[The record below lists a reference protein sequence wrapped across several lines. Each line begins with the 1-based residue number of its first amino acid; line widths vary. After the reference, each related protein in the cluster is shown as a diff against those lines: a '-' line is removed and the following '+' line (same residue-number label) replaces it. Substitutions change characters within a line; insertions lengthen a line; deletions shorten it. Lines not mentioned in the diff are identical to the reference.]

1 MQAALPL
8 RLPTLPGCG
17 NLAALGEVG
26 LPLLTALLDQVPARV
41 VALDQ
46 EERLCYANDEF
57 FRFTGLAP
65 AQVLGQPISRIIG
78 LPAYEAYQPLK
89 ERLRRGEAASWE
101 GWIELAARGRRYMRE
116 HLLPTGPREDPLRSL
131 IIISLDWTALQQRE
145 AELSSKIEEL
155 ETTQALKAS
164 IVDHALAAL
173 VSTDERGLVVEFNP
187 AAESMFGM
195 SREAALG
202 RSVAEL
208 IIP

>member
-89 ERLRRGEAASWE
+89 ESLRRGEAVSWE
-101 GWIELAARGRRYMRE
+101 GWIELAARAGATCASTCCPPGRARTRCA
-116 HLLPTGPREDPLRSL
+116 R
-131 IIISLDWTALQQRE
+131 
-145 AELSSKIEEL
+145 
-155 ETTQALKAS
+155 
-164 IVDHALAAL
+164 
-173 VSTDERGLVVEFNP
+173 
-187 AAESMFGM
+187 
-195 SREAALG
+195 
-202 RSVAEL
+202 
-208 IIP
+208 